1 MNMGTHSDQTFFE
14 GNRMD
19 LILWRH
25 AEAEDTTPDIDRELT
40 GRGRKQ
46 ASRMADW
53 LNPRLPPDIRVLVSP
68 AARTLQTAQA
78 LGREYERVPALA
90 PGAGAEEVLA
100 AVGWPDAAYPV
111 LVVGHQPTLGQ
122 VAMQLLTGQAGDL
135 TVKKGGIWWFQGR
148 ARAGELQ
155 VVLRAVA
162 APDWL

>member
-1 MNMGTHSDQTFFE
+1 
-14 GNRMD
+14 MD

-25 AEAEDTTPDIDRELT
+25 TEAEDALPDLTRELT

-68 AARTLQTAQA
+68 ATRTLQTAQA
-78 LGREYERVPALA
+78 LGRGYDQVPALA
-90 PGAGAEEVLA
+90 PGASAEAVLA
-100 AVGWPDAAYPV
+100 AVGWPNADYPV

-122 VAMQLLTGQAGDL
+122 VAMRLLTGQAGDL
-135 TVKKGGIWWFQGR
+135 AGKKGGIWWFQGR
-148 ARAGELQ
+148 ERAGQ
-155 VVLRAVA
+155 MGGVLRAVV

>member
-1 MNMGTHSDQTFFE
+1 MGKVE
-14 GNRMD
+14 PKMD

-25 AEAEDTTPDIDRELT
+25 AEAEDGVPDLERELT
-40 GRGRKQ
+40 ARGRKQ

-68 AARTLQTAQA
+68 ATRTMQTAQA
-78 LGREYERVPALA
+78 LGRHYETLAALA
-90 PGAGAEEVLA
+90 PGATADAVLA
-100 AVGWPDAAYPV
+100 AAGWPDAPAPA

-122 VAMQLLTGQAGDL
+122 AAMRLLAGKDL
-135 TVKKGGIWWFQGR
+135 DTALKKGAIWWFQGR
-148 ARAGELQ
+148 ERDGRVD